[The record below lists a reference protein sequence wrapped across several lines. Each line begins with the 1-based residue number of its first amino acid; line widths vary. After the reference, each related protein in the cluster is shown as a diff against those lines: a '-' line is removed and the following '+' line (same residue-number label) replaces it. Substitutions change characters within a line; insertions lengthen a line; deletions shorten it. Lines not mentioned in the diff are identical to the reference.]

1 MEMHSYFRDSVPREW
16 TLLTEGIAA
25 AGWRDLFRVSPVIGG
40 MYTRLVQL
48 FNTASTAATGGNVTD
63 ICTDGEQIYYV
74 SGAASQSLIAASPI
88 NGAEIWEASPVS
100 GANGLCT
107 DGAYVYVTSTFS
119 PAEIGLIKADRTT
132 GALVSRGGTEY
143 SCDALRTNGVYA
155 VGISPASSTSKLVFW
170 TVGVGAAAPTETGT
184 VTITPLNG
192 VAIDADQCYVGGTR
206 ATYDVWAYTLSS
218 RANAWQVTLPTAAP
232 PTVAAIAADGD
243 VVYVATDSVALTAGG
258 NASLFCLE
266 RVSGTVLWTMDLNDL
281 TAAAV
286 DDRYLFVIDSN
297 DDLLQIKL
305 RAPVPTVVATAAD
318 WSDVVCDCVSVV
330 GIDKTTATNFMRH
343 MLGGATKT
351 FMKALGTDPTRRP
364 VFTLGVPVDGL
375 I

>member
-88 NGAEIWEASPVS
+88 NGAEIWEASPMS

-155 VGISPASSTSKLVFW
+155 IGISPASSTSKLVFW

-184 VTITPLNG
+184 VSPTVLNG
-192 VAIDADQCYVGGTR
+192 LAIDADQCYVGGTR
-206 ATYDVWAYTLSS
+206 STQDVWCYNLAT
-218 RANAWQVTLPTAAP
+218 RAEAWKITLPTSSA

-258 NASLFCLE
+258 NASLYCLG
-266 RVSGTVLWTMDLNDL
+266 RFDGQLLWTMDLNDL
-281 TAAAV
+281 SQVAV

-297 DDLLQIKL
+297 DDLIQIKL
-305 RAPVPTVVATAAD
+305 GVSVPTVVATSAD

-330 GIDKTTATNFMRH
+330 GIDKTTPTDFMRH

-351 FMKALGTDPTRRP
+351 FMKTLGTDPTRRP
-364 VFTLGVPVDGL
+364 VFTLAAPVDCK